1 MQRTSREVCAHGSR
15 PHVILRGLTA
25 PIALPL
31 GVGTCKPTRVSGN
44 CFGAGRDLMERFDV
58 SKRRADWLTGG
69 MPLSRRAVFAGAT
82 AAMASQVLPAFAGQT
97 ALEELMQA
105 QQHQEWKQK
114 FDDGAITPV
123 EEIKSDHPLL
133 SPDTAANIEA
143 AIPAMQDIVAR
154 GGWPKVADRQ
164 RLKLGSRG
172 DAVKALRRR
181 LTISGDLPQLQGGD
195 SDIFDSYVDAAVKR
209 FQVRHGLLQT
219 GVVDKP
225 LFDIMN
231 VTADTRLQQL
241 QTNLVRVKSMSGFL
255 GDRFV
260 FVNIPAAEMEVV
272 EAGRVV
278 QRHNAV
284 VGQVSR
290 QTPILSSKINQIIF
304 FPYWHVPISIIRKDL
319 IPHMQ
324 QDPNYLANEHIR
336 IFDNKGR
343 EIPPE
348 TINWQSDEAAK
359 YAFRQDPGEI
369 NAMATIKINFPNP
382 YDVYMH
388 DTPFRNLFGDNQRFH
403 SSGCMRIQN
412 VRDVV
417 AWILRDTPNYTTD
430 EQIDAA
436 IASGV
441 HQEVAVKSPVPVYT
455 NYITAW
461 ATREGVIHF
470 RDDIYGRDGIGEL
483 AQLANVMDE

>member
-1 MQRTSREVCAHGSR
+1 MNS
-15 PHVILRGLTA
+15 
-25 PIALPL
+25 
-31 GVGTCKPTRVSGN
+31 
-44 CFGAGRDLMERFDV
+44 
-58 SKRRADWLTGG
+58 G
-69 MPLSRRAVFAGAT
+69 MPVSRRALFAGAT
-82 AAMASQVLPAFAGQT
+82 ATMATQILPAFAGDT
-97 ALEELMQA
+97 ALDQLMQA
-105 QQHQEWKQK
+105 QQRQEWRQK
-114 FDDGAITPV
+114 FDDGAGTPA

-143 AIPAMQDIVAR
+143 AIPFMQDIVAR
-154 GGWPKVADRQ
+154 GGWPKVEDRQ
-164 RLKLGSRG
+164 RLKIGSRF
-172 DAVKALRRR
+172 ASVSALRQR
-181 LTISGDLPQLQGGD
+181 LTISGDLPPQQAGY
-195 SDIFDSYVDAAVKR
+195 SDIFDSYVEAAVKR
-209 FQVRHGLLQT
+209 FQVRHGMLQT

-225 LFDIMN
+225 LFDVMN
-231 VTADTRLQQL
+231 VSADTRLQQL
-241 QTNLVRVKSMSGFL
+241 QTNLIRVRSMAGFL

-272 EAGRVV
+272 EGGRVV

-284 VGQVSR
+284 VGQVTR
-290 QTPILSSKINQIIF
+290 QTPILSSKINEVIF
-304 FPYWHVPISIIRKDL
+304 YPYWHVPVSIIRKDL

-324 QDPNYLANEHIR
+324 KDPNYLADEHIR

-343 EIPPE
+343 EIDPS
-348 TINWQSDEAAK
+348 TINWDSDDAAK
-359 YAFRQDPGEI
+359 FAFRQDPGEI

-412 VRDVV
+412 VREVV
-417 AWILRDTPNYTTD
+417 AWLLRDTPNFTTD
-430 EQIDAA
+430 DQIEQA

-441 HQEVAVKSPVPVYT
+441 HQEVHLKTPVAVYT

-461 ATREGVIHF
+461 STHEGVIHF

-483 AQLANVMDE
+483 AQLANIMDE